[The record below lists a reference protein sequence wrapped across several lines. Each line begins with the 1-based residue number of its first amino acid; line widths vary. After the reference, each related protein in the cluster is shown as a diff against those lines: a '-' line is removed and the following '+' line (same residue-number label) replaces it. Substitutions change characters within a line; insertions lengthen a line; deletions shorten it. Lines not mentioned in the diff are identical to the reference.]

1 LKSQQSSTVFSVVEQ
16 REEREEREEEAWQST
31 LQDFGRLLR
40 ETTFVIVDLETSGG
54 APHLGAGITEIGA
67 VKARG
72 GEVLGEFRTFVNPG
86 HLIPGYITALTGI
99 TDEMLHQ
106 EPTISEIFPTFFE
119 FLGSATDT
127 VLVAQNAPFDLSFLK
142 HAARVHGFPWPK
154 YPVLDTAIIA
164 RKVLSRDEAPNC
176 RLATLAEF
184 FGATTTPN
192 HRALDDAKAT
202 LDVFHGLLERLGSF
216 DIYTL
221 EELLNFGKR
230 AKKPQAAAIARPT
243 SAQE

>member
-1 LKSQQSSTVFSVVEQ
+1 MRKSED
-16 REEREEREEEAWQST
+16 EAWQST
-31 LQDFGRLLR
+31 LQDFGRSLHG
-40 ETTFVIVDLETSGG
+40 TTFVVVDLETSGG

-67 VKARG
+67 VKVRG

-86 HLIPGYITALTGI
+86 HPIPAYITALTGI
-99 TDEMLHQ
+99 TDEMLFQ
-106 EPTISEIFPTFFE
+106 EPAIAEIFPTFFE
-119 FLGSATDT
+119 FLGSEKET
-127 VLVAQNAPFDLSFLK
+127 VLVAQNAPFDLSFLT
-142 HAARVHGFPWPK
+142 HAARLHGFTWPK

-164 RKVLSRDEAPNC
+164 RKVLTRDEAPNC

-221 EELLNFGKR
+221 EELMNFGKR
-230 AKKPQAAAIARPT
+230 IKKPKVPATTPPT
-243 SAQE
+243 SAQEPEPLQNQ